1 MNKAEKFDYMKQNIV
16 LIGMPASG
24 KSTAGV
30 ILAKL
35 LAMDFVDTD
44 IVLQQREGC
53 RLRDIIEA
61 KGIEPFL
68 KKEERA
74 VLSISARHTVIA
86 TGGSVVYSDAAMK
99 HLKENA
105 MIIYLKV
112 GFGKMRKRLG
122 DLRKRGVILRNGE
135 TLKEM
140 YDERCV
146 LYEKYADIVLCEKGA
161 VEDTVRMIVGVL
173 NGGL

>member
-1 MNKAEKFDYMKQNIV
+1 MKQNIV

-35 LAMDFVDTD
+35 LGMDFLDTD

-53 RLRDIIEA
+53 RLREIIET

-68 KKEERA
+68 KKEEQA
-74 VLSISARHTVIA
+74 VLSISASHTVIA
-86 TGGSVVYSDAAMK
+86 TGGSVVYSEDAMR
-99 HLKENA
+99 HLGENA
-105 MIIYLKV
+105 TIVYLKV
-112 GFGKMRKRLG
+112 GFARMRKRLG

-135 TLKEM
+135 TLREM
-140 YDERCV
+140 YDERCA
-146 LYEKYADIVLCEKGA
+146 LYGKYADIVLCEKGT
-161 VEDTVRMIVGVL
+161 VEDTVRMLIDL
-173 NGGL
+173 LYKAEEDNADTK

>member
-1 MNKAEKFDYMKQNIV
+1 MKQNIV

-35 LAMDFVDTD
+35 LGMDFLDTD
-44 IVLQQREGC
+44 IVLQQREGG

-61 KGIEPFL
+61 QGIETFL
-68 KKEERA
+68 QKEEQA
-74 VLSISARHTVIA
+74 VLAISASHTVIA
-86 TGGSVVYSDAAMK
+86 TGGSVVYSYIAMR

-105 MIIYLKV
+105 TVVYLKV

-122 DLRKRGVILRNGE
+122 NLKARGVILKNGE
-135 TLKEM
+135 TLREM
-140 YDERCV
+140 YDERCG
-146 LYEKYADIVLCEKGA
+146 LYEKYADITVNEKGS
-161 VEDTVRMIVGVL
+161 VEDTVRMVIDL
-173 NGGL
+173 LYEREEQNNKP